1 MLSINIKEVVQMAG
15 RSIIDKETLL
25 KVAVKMVE
33 ENGIESINA
42 RSLAHAAGIST
53 KPIYRIYTSLDDLK
67 TDVNEII
74 KKEYDEFIMK
84 RVDNKNALITV
95 CVAYIEFAQ
104 MRKNYFRS
112 MFLSNNLNWTS
123 VNDVLNE
130 KWNQSTIINLVNKHS
145 LSFDEAKNLFMHVW
159 LYANGLATLIA
170 CNDLTINNKEILIRV
185 VKIYK
190 ELSKNLKTTSKN

>member
-1 MLSINIKEVVQMAG
+1 MAG
-15 RSIIDKETLL
+15 KSIIEKKDLL

-33 ENGIESINA
+33 KEGIECINA
-42 RSLAHAAGIST
+42 RDLAKNAGIST
-53 KPIYRIYTSLDDLK
+53 KPIYRIYKSLEELK
-67 TDVNEII
+67 TDVNNII

-95 CVAYIEFAQ
+95 CVAYVEFAY
-104 MRKNYFRS
+104 MHKNYFKC
-112 MFLSNNLNWTS
+112 MFLSNNLNWTDI
-123 VNDVLNE
+123 NDVLNE

-145 LSFDEAKNLFMHVW
+145 LSFEEAKTLFMNVW

-170 CNDLTINNKEILIRV
+170 CSDLVMDSKEILIRI

-190 ELSKNLKTTSKN
+190 ELSKTLKNNEKVTNK

>member
-1 MLSINIKEVVQMAG
+1 MAG
-15 RSIIDKETLL
+15 KSIIDKETLL
-25 KVAVKMVE
+25 NVAIKMVE
-33 ENGIESINA
+33 EEGLESINA
-42 RSLAHAAGIST
+42 RSLATKAGIST
-53 KPIYRIYTSLDDLK
+53 KPIYRIYSSLDDLK
-67 TDVNEII
+67 QDLVSII
-74 KKEYDEFIMK
+74 KKEYDAFIMK

-104 MRKNYFRS
+104 MHKNYFRS
-112 MFLSNNLNWTS
+112 MFLSNNLKWHS

-130 KWNQSTIINLVNKHS
+130 KWNQSTIINLVNKQG
-145 LSFDEAKNLFMHVW
+145 LSFDEAKSLFMHVW

-190 ELSKNLKTTSKN
+190 ELQENVKDITDKINT

>member
-1 MLSINIKEVVQMAG
+1 MAG
-15 RSIIDKETLL
+15 KSIIDKEGLL
-25 KVAVKMVE
+25 KVAVNMVE
-33 ENGIESINA
+33 ETGIDSINA
-42 RSLAHAAGIST
+42 RDLASKAGIST
-53 KPIYRIYTSLDDLK
+53 KPIYRLYTSLDDLK
-67 TDVNEII
+67 ADVNEII

-104 MRKNYFRS
+104 MHKNYFRS
-112 MFLSNNLNWTS
+112 MFLSNNLKWTD

-130 KWNQSTIINLVNKHS
+130 KWNQSTIINLVNKHG
-145 LSFDEAKNLFMHVW
+145 LSFDNAKKLFMNVW

-170 CNDLTINNKEILIRV
+170 SNELTIDNKEILVRI

-190 ELSKNLKTTSKN
+190 ELSKDIKTNEKVTLQ